1 MEKDRLC
8 LTYGKQQ
15 HCHGNLKENV
25 KLDDGRNRKRQ
36 TRDEQ
41 LGRDRDSALGPCV
54 PPCMKRIGEV

>member
-1 MEKDRLC
+1 MSYIWKTTGC
-8 LTYGKQQ
+8 IQQ

-54 PPCMKRIGEV
+54 PPCMKKIGEV